1 MDELFTPILTQADF
15 ETAVAK
21 RTAELTAQ
29 LSERDSQLEASS
41 ARIAE
46 LMNADTSELFAA
58 ERAAYSEQLADY
70 ADRLRA
76 ADLRNAKLQIAIED
90 DYTVDFV
97 ERLRG
102 NTPEELRRDAVRLV
116 NTFHRQRFNN
126 SPAPPMFNPNPV
138 PDRTYSTDAALKEWH
153 DNITGEFIHN

>member
-1 MDELFTPILTQADF
+1 MDNFFTPILTQADF

-21 RTAELTAQ
+21 RTAELTIQ
-29 LSERDSQLEASS
+29 LSERDSQLEAASD
-41 ARIAE
+41 RIAE

-102 NTPEELRRDAVRLV
+102 STLDELRRDAQQLEDVFR
-116 NTFHRQRFNN
+116 RQRNHAAWN
-126 SPAPPMFNPNPV
+126 APTYDPM
-138 PDRTYSTDAALKEWH
+138 PDLRHGRINEADAALLELH
-153 DNITGEFIHN
+153 SQMTGE